1 MGCATIIETLVGVEE
16 MHMASIK
23 RGAVLASTLMLI
35 SIIATACNQPY
46 SQQPSVTNTP
56 IDPNSLFATPIG
68 QTPSM
73 GDVET
78 FGTQTALALSG
89 TPAGIATQTQGAPLV
104 VGTQDLS
111 ITMTPT
117 PLVAVNATSTLAIS
131 GTNISG
137 TVIPGSTSGP
147 LPTSLPVGVRPA
159 EYSLKPGE
167 FPFCIARRFDV
178 DPEEL
183 LRINGLSSGEIFY
196 ANRTLR
202 IPQSGSFPGTRALR
216 THPATYSATAGE
228 TIYGIACK
236 FGDVDPGAIATANNL
251 QGTTLTTSQSLNIP

>member
-1 MGCATIIETLVGVEE
+1 MGCATIIETFVGVEE
-16 MHMASIK
+16 KHMASIK

-35 SIIATACNQPY
+35 AIIATACNQPY

-56 IDPNSLFATPIG
+56 IDPTSLFATPIA

-73 GDVET
+73 GDVEL
-78 FGTQTALALSG
+78 FGTGTALALSG
-89 TPAGIATQTQGAPLV
+89 TPAGIATQTQDPSLII
-104 VGTQDLS
+104 GTQDLAV
-111 ITMTPT
+111 TVTPT
-117 PLVAVNATSTLAIS
+117 PLVSVNATSTLAIGATVTPGAAVS
-131 GTNISG
+131 GA
-137 TVIPGSTSGP
+137 TSGP

-159 EYSLKPGE
+159 EYALKPGE

-202 IPQSGSFPGTRALR
+202 IPQSRSFPGTRALR
-216 THPATYSATAGE
+216 THPTTYPATAGE
-228 TIYGIACK
+228 TIYSIACK
-236 FGDVDPGAIATANNL
+236 FGDVDPGAIASANSL
-251 QGTTLTTSQSLNIP
+251 PGTTLTTSQSLNIP